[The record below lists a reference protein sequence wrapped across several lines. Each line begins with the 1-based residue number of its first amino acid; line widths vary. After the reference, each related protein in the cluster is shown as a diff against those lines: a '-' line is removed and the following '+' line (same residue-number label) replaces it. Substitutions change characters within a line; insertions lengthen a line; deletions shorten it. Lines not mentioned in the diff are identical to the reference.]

1 MWYYSFVPIPC
12 VCVICLLPSQKKKK
26 KETLDLIWIKKK
38 TLTLTKIIPNIA
50 LGQLGIY
57 IFFFCLF
64 FFFSFFSFFLQIRL
78 NALILKAFYGILNSF
93 VFFFFGKLL
102 MHIEQVWVLGL
113 LALLLC
119 FLKFQIY
126 CHLDSWMIGS
136 NLCYVFCF
144 IQVSA

>member
-1 MWYYSFVPIPC
+1 MILFLCPHSMC
-12 VCVICLLPSQKKKK
+12 VCCLFTFLLKKKK

-38 TLTLTKIIPNIA
+38 NINPNQDYSKHSPWPVRH
-50 LGQLGIY
+50 LH
-57 IFFFCLF
+57 FFLLSFFLF
-64 FFFSFFSFFLQIRL
+64 FFFFFFPSNQIECFNFESFLWHIEQL
-78 NALILKAFYGILNSF
+78 C
-93 VFFFFGKLL
+93 FFFFGKLL

-136 NLCYVFCF
+136 NLCYVFYF